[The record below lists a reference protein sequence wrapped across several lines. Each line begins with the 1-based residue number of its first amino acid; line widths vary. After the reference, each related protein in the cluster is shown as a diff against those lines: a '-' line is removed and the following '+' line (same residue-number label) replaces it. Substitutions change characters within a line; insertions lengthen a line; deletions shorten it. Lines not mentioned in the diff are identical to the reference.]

1 MVFGECR
8 GLHVEQ
14 LMWATSDVHCAAPGM
29 PEATTAVVETLH
41 AMESSHIYISGSV
54 QNRSWRTGETK
65 KSASDILQH
74 AVT

>member
-29 PEATTAVVETLH
+29 PEATTFAVVETLH
-41 AMESSHIYISGSV
+41 AMESSHIYAMHKKQRRGSFM
-54 QNRSWRTGETK
+54 
-65 KSASDILQH
+65 
-74 AVT
+74 